1 MALDSMI
8 YGTDYIATHS
18 FSEGT
23 ETKHVERVAP
33 AAGVLGTWGDDG
45 FATAT
50 GIVPNLTIDTIGKG
64 RIVVGCIAVGTSNK
78 YFKFRLMFKNSEGVI
93 VGVSAEVESY
103 ITTILKEFTT
113 NNYYGT
119 ITVFS
124 NDVGAS
130 SVQVYAT
137 ALPESAMGTYVYLA
151 AI

>member
-18 FSEGT
+18 FSEGA

-33 AAGVLGTWGDDG
+33 AAGVLGTWDDDG
-45 FATAT
+45 FVTAV
-50 GIVPNLTIDTIGKG
+50 GMVNNLVVDTTGKG
-64 RIVVGCIAVGTSNK
+64 RIVVGCIAVGASDTS
-78 YFKFRLMFKNSEGVI
+78 FKFRLVFSNSNGDI
-93 VGVSAEVESY
+93 VGVSAEAESY
-103 ITTILKEFTT
+103 ITTMLKEFTT

-119 ITVFS
+119 MTVFA

-130 SVQVYAT
+130 FVEMYAT
-137 ALPESAMGTYVYLA
+137 GLPASAMGTYVYVA